1 MKKLL
6 FLVFVSL
13 TVFLLIGCQDENP
26 TPSDLTVNY
35 TVTFNSNGGSSI
47 AEIVVEEGQAFTE
60 PTPPTREGYTFSGWF
75 LTATFDEGTE
85 FNFNTVITENMT
97 LYAKWIEIILQS
109 TITFDTVG
117 GSSIEPITQNVGS
130 SITAPEAPVK
140 EGNVFVGWVINPAMS
155 SLYQFDTMPTE
166 DITLYAIWHP
176 FVTITFESNGG
187 SIVDPITDL
196 ALGEVET
203 PAEPTKDD
211 FIFVGWYLDED
222 LTELFTFD
230 AMPAEDVTLYAKWE
244 EIPPTDEELI
254 AMDLALLEFSEEV
267 PITVSMIN
275 LPSRGANGTTF
286 TWTSSDETT
295 LTRTG
300 VVIPN
305 PIGGEDKLVTL
316 SLRARNGSVTNNY
329 TFDLVVP
336 AKVESVVTDSVILPF
351 ESLTEE
357 YEVSDG
363 FLMTYFVD
371 GGNVPY
377 ASIYDFI
384 TMLDGFIYSDEIGY
398 SFDPSTQILTMNYS
412 VYYDNDTEDLEDDE
426 EYFYEAI
433 LNFIENT
440 IAVESNS
447 FFSSYIYSTSTDF
460 SSGLT
465 YLDDYYYEP
474 GDPIVYD
481 LNAYRF
487 DMIYHE
493 GSYLL
498 PFNILNLLFTG
509 SSYYNVYYNGD
520 GYKGIY
526 AFGGAVEE
534 FKTSSFNGVTMP
546 ADMRLATFDAY
557 AFTLDY
563 FYGLKAVNE
572 VETYYD
578 HLYPRAN
585 SLLGRTNATITTAY
599 SDFVLE
605 VLDELHSSMIYSSF
619 YRGAERLMPSIS
631 LLDIGPRYLDWY
643 QTYQAV
649 SSGITARW
657 GSESNIPPFRIIE
670 GTNTAVIYLGGFTTK
685 TVDDDESVVDSND
698 YMRDAIDG
706 ILLENPN
713 IENIVVDLSYNTGGN
728 LGALYRVLGYI
739 TDNPIASNYQNPL
752 TNMRQTYWLEVDTV
766 ATPVNWFFMTSKVT
780 FSAANLMA
788 AIGKY
793 QGIATVIGTTSG
805 GGASSI
811 IPIILPDGSMHQIS
825 SLNVLSYR
833 EGSDE
838 DGWEYFSLEY
848 GVEPDYMLPVSSLT
862 NDAAIAAL
870 VDQINSEQQD

>member
-13 TVFLLIGCQDENP
+13 TVFLLIGCQDEKP
-26 TPSDLTVNY
+26 TPSEPTVNY
-35 TVTFNSNGGSSI
+35 TVTFNTNGGTSV
-47 AEIVVEEGQAFTE
+47 AEISVEEGQVFTE
-60 PTPPTREGYTFSGWF
+60 PTPPSREGYTFSGWF
-75 LTATFDEGTE
+75 LTETFDEGTA
-85 FNFNTVITENMT
+85 FIFTSVITENIT

-130 SITAPEAPVK
+130 AITAPEAPVK
-140 EGNVFVGWVINPAMS
+140 EGNVFVGWVINPAIS
-155 SLYQFDTMPTE
+155 SLYQFDTMPAE
-166 DITLYAIWHP
+166 DFTLYAVWHP
-176 FVTITFESNGG
+176 LVTINFESNGG
-187 SIVDPITDL
+187 SIVDSITDL
-196 ALGEVET
+196 ALAEVEI
-203 PAEPTKDD
+203 PEEPTREDYQ
-211 FIFVGWYLDED
+211 FAGWYTDLD

-230 AMPAEDVTLYAKWE
+230 AMPDEDITLYAKWE

-254 AMDLALLEFSEEV
+254 AMDLALLEFSEAV
-267 PITVSMIN
+267 PITTSMIN
-275 LPSRGANGTTF
+275 LPSRGENGTTF
-286 TWTSSDETT
+286 TWTSSDETA

-305 PIGGEDKLVTL
+305 PIGGVEKMVTL

-329 TFDLVVP
+329 TFDLVIP
-336 AKVESVVTDSVILPF
+336 AKVESVITDSITLPF

-357 YEVSDG
+357 YEVAEG
-363 FLMTYFVD
+363 FLLTYFVD

-377 ASIYDFI
+377 VNLYDFM
-384 TMLDGFIYSDEIGY
+384 TLLDGFIYSDEISY
-398 SFDPSTQILTMNYS
+398 DFDVETQVLTLSYT
-412 VYYDNDTEDLEDDE
+412 VLDDKDTEDPDDDE
-426 EYFYEAI
+426 EYFYEAF

-440 IAVESNS
+440 VTVETTS
-447 FFSSYIYSTSTDF
+447 FFSNYIYSTSTDF

-465 YLDDYYYEP
+465 YLDEYYFEP
-474 GDPIVYD
+474 GDPVIYD

-487 DMIYHE
+487 DMIYSE
-493 GSYLL
+493 GAYIL
-498 PFNILNLLFTG
+498 PFNIVNLLFTG
-509 SSYYNVYYNGD
+509 SSYYNLYYNGD

-526 AFGGAVEE
+526 AFGGDVEE

-563 FYGLKAVNE
+563 FYGLKKVNG

-585 SLLGRTNATITTAY
+585 TLLGRTNATITGAY

-657 GSESNIPPFRIIE
+657 GSEANIPAFRVID
-670 GTNTAVIYLGGFTTK
+670 GTNTAVIYLDGFKTK

-698 YMRDAIDG
+698 YMRDAING
-706 ILLENPN
+706 ILLANPN

-833 EGSDE
+833 VGSDV

-848 GVEPDYMLPVSSLT
+848 GVEPDYILPVSSLT
-862 NDAAIAAL
+862 DDAAIAAL
-870 VDQINSEQQD
+870 IDQINSENTD